1 MLAVQASGNSNVPID
16 EGINT
21 DLRFL
26 ILEVKKQARA
36 SLAAIERPSLKKIEK
51 IMIRENYVDN
61 LKNTLENKSYF
72 NIHRQEERQMN
83 YFRAVITIASN
94 LERCADFFAS
104 IAEQMEYVEDPECF
118 RVFELKRYYRVIYR
132 AIDAIYPALT
142 EHNLDLT
149 QKICDYEE
157 TLDEYYKESH
167 EKIKSK
173 LQRKQNV
180 SDMLVLL
187 DITRYLERTGDSLL
201 NIGEA
206 IFDIHVGEKMGIV
219 QFKNLRKG
227 LESQN
232 VDLGVDS
239 IDFSPIMNTRSGC
252 RVAKITI
259 PDRPDTK
266 AMFYKEGLKEKVKE
280 DISGLKFWQDTFPG
294 RTPKILWD
302 NTRKEHT
309 TLLLEYI
316 DGEDLMEIMLKPR
329 ADLEQALDL
338 FGKHATHI
346 WQKGKREKSQKPDF
360 VSQLSR
366 RRGDVESVHSGL
378 FDLEH
383 LEEMLGRARKIERG
397 LKVPFT
403 TVIHGDFNADNILVR
418 MDENKVYYVD
428 VHRSRYGDYVQDVS
442 VFLVSNIRIPI
453 FSTDVRARLN
463 VANRKMYDI
472 GAAFA
477 AKQKDAWFDARLG
490 LGLFRSLI
498 TSTRFIFDKTFSMAL
513 YDRAELIL
521 DALEMHD
528 ADLRK
533 FKLHEELFLY
543 E

>member
-1 MLAVQASGNSNVPID
+1 MPID

-36 SLAAIERPSLKKIEK
+36 SLAIIERPTPKKLEK
-51 IMIRENYVDN
+51 IVIRENYVDN

-72 NIHRQEERQMN
+72 NIHRQEEAQMN
-83 YFRAVITIASN
+83 FYRAVITIASN
-94 LERCADFFAS
+94 LERCGDFFTS
-104 IAEQMEYVEDPECF
+104 IASQMEYVEDPTCF
-118 RVFELKRYYRVIYR
+118 TPFELKRYYRIIYR
-132 AIDAIYPALT
+132 AMDAIYPALT

-157 TLDEYYKESH
+157 VLDEYYKESH
-167 EKIKSK
+167 ELIKSK
-173 LQRKQNV
+173 LQSKKNV
-180 SDMLVLL
+180 SDMLALL
-187 DITRYLERTGDSLL
+187 DIVRYLERTGDSIL

-227 LESQN
+227 LESQDI
-232 VDLGVDS
+232 DLSVES

-259 PDRPDTK
+259 PKQPERPP
-266 AMFYKEGLKEKVKE
+266 MFYKEGLREKVKE

-294 RTPKILWD
+294 KTPKILWD
-302 NTRKEHT
+302 STRKDHT

-329 ADLEQALDL
+329 ADLDKALTL
-338 FGKHATHI
+338 FGKNASKI
-346 WQKGKREKSQKPDF
+346 WQKAKRDKGQKPDF
-360 VSQLSR
+360 VSQLNR
-366 RRGDVESVHSGL
+366 RKGDVESVHSTL

-383 LEEMLGRARKIERG
+383 LEEMLNRARKIERG

-403 TVIHGDFNADNILVR
+403 TMIHGDFNADNILLR
-418 MDENKVYYVD
+418 LDEDKVYYVD

-453 FSTDVRARLN
+453 FSSDVRGRLN
-463 VANRKMYDI
+463 AANRKMYQI
-472 GAAFA
+472 GSAFA
-477 AKQKDAWFDARLG
+477 SKQKDGWFDARLA

-498 TSTRFIFDKTFSMAL
+498 TSTRFIFDKKFSMAL
-513 YDRAELIL
+513 YDRAELVL
-521 DALEMHD
+521 DTLEHHQGD
-528 ADLRK
+528 WRK
-533 FKLHEELFLY
+533 FKMSEELFLY

>member
-1 MLAVQASGNSNVPID
+1 MPID

-36 SLAAIERPSLKKIEK
+36 SLAAIERPSAKKIEK
-51 IMIRENYVDN
+51 ILIRENYVDN

-83 YFRAVITIASN
+83 YFRAVITISSN

-104 IAEQMEYVEDPECF
+104 IAEQMQYVEDPASF
-118 RVFELKRYYRVIYR
+118 DDFPLKRYYRVIYR

-157 TLDEYYKESH
+157 VLDDYYKESH
-167 EKIKSK
+167 QQIKKK

-180 SDMLVLL
+180 NDMLVLL
-187 DITRYLERTGDSLL
+187 DIVRYLERTGDSLL

-232 VDLGVDS
+232 VDLGVDT

-259 PDRPDTK
+259 PGRPETPP
-266 AMFYKEGLKEKVKE
+266 MFYKEGLKEKVKE
-280 DISGLKFWQDTFPG
+280 DIAGLRFWQETFPG
-294 RTPKILWD
+294 KTPKILWD
-302 NTRKEHT
+302 STRKEHT

-316 DGEDLMEIMLKPR
+316 DGEDLMAIMLRPR
-329 ADLEQALDL
+329 ADLDRALDL
-338 FGKHATHI
+338 LGKNTARI
-346 WQKGKREKSQKPDF
+346 WQKAKREKGQKPDF

-366 RRGDVESVHSGL
+366 RKGDVESVHSAL

-383 LEEMLGRARKIERG
+383 LDDMLARARKIERG

-403 TVIHGDFNADNILVR
+403 TMIHGDFNADNILLR
-418 MDENKVYYVD
+418 LDEGKVYYVD
-428 VHRSRYGDYVQDVS
+428 VHRSRFGDYVQDVS

-453 FSTDVRARLN
+453 FSPDVRARLN
-463 VANRKMYDI
+463 AANSKMYAV
-472 GAAFA
+472 GSSFA
-477 AKQKDAWFDARLG
+477 ARQKDPYFDARLA

-498 TSTRFIFDKTFSMAL
+498 TSTRFIFDKGFSMAL
-513 YDRAELIL
+513 YDRAELVL
-521 DALEMHD
+521 DTLELHGP
-528 ADLRK
+528 DLKK
-533 FKLHEELFLY
+533 FKLNEELFLY